1 MQQLILIAGSPW
13 VGKTAV
19 GDRTLAFAL
28 SNYLSSGCSTVIC
41 TGVRLLYADVRRAVL
56 REITAQNYRVTA
68 FPLTCSE
75 ETLRR
80 RFEQRG
86 GRGLFS
92 AEWLRVPPLPGDI
105 VTDTDGKTP
114 DELVREMKYILDD
127 ESRP

>member
-56 REITAQNYRVTA
+56 REITA
-68 FPLTCSE
+68 
-75 ETLRR
+75 
-80 RFEQRG
+80 
-86 GRGLFS
+86 
-92 AEWLRVPPLPGDI
+92 
-105 VTDTDGKTP
+105 
-114 DELVREMKYILDD
+114 
-127 ESRP
+127 